1 MKNENKSFGAFSP
14 AQVEDASKS
23 FDCIFDNSDCIE
35 LLSKTEYHHTEDND
49 SLTFDYRY
57 LITANLLDDESG
69 NDKWYVTLHLVPSP
83 QSLCKEKADSV
94 CDCCGVDKSELN
106 HSDINDYGCSVDV
119 ATETTSEQDPQHLID
134 IASTIVP
141 VADAM
146 RGFILDKR
154 INMIGTTGWD
164 ILQNAI
170 NGVKIF

>member
-1 MKNENKSFGAFSP
+1 MKNENNSFGAFTP

-23 FDCIFDNSDCIE
+23 FDCILDGSEHIE
-35 LLSKTEYHHTEDND
+35 LLSKTEYHHVEDEE
-49 SLTFDYRY
+49 LTFDFRY
-57 LITANLLDDESG
+57 LITANLCGDENG

-94 CDCCGVDKSELN
+94 CDCCGVDMSELS

-134 IASTIVP
+134 LAATIVP
-141 VADAM
+141 MVNAM
-146 RGFILDKR
+146 RGFILDRR